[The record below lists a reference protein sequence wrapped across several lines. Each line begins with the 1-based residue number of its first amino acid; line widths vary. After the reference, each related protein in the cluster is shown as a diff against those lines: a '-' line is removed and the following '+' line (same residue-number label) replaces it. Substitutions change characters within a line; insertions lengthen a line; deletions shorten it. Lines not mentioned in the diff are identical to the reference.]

1 MLYRFIGTN
10 NDKTNKIEIRYIEK
24 MTLKQ
29 IMVSI
34 GKKIVKFEKYN
45 VSPTGKK
52 AKGEKEVLKL
62 KWK

>member
-10 NDKTNKIEIRYIEK
+10 NDKTNRIEIRYIEK

-52 AKGEKEVLKL
+52 AKAEKEVLKL